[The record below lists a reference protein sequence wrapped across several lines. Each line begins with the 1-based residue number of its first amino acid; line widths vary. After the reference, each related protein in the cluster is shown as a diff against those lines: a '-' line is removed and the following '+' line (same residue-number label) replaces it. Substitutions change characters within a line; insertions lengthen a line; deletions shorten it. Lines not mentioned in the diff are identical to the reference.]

1 MKIIIPWNGI
11 GINKKLLYRI
21 AYNMCDAK
29 IVWNHLHNPVAP
41 PFPWKYQACN
51 NKAYNYKE
59 QEKACEPQ
67 KPLFLNKK
75 VLSYK
80 APYNMDNRS
89 KHKQYSA
96 PPVHVSD
103 EPAAINNIIDML
115 DALIG
120 IFKLRLI
127 KHGHK

>member
-75 VLSYK
+75 SFLTKLLTIWIIVPSTSNTALHRCMFLMSL
-80 APYNMDNRS
+80 
-89 KHKQYSA
+89 
-96 PPVHVSD
+96 PP
-103 EPAAINNIIDML
+103 
-115 DALIG
+115 
-120 IFKLRLI
+120 
-127 KHGHK
+127 